1 MIDFK
6 KNHMYVGKT
15 DRAQEWAGLKGGDV
29 ATEEHQN
36 RLAVQVVGVNNG

>member
-6 KNHMYVGKT
+6 KNHVYVGKT
-15 DRAQEWAGLKGGDV
+15 DRAQEWSGLKDGDV

-36 RLAVQVVGVNNG
+36 RLIVQVEQ

>member
-6 KNHMYVGKT
+6 KNHVYVGKG
-15 DRAQEWAGLKGGDV
+15 DCAQEWAGFKDGDT

-36 RLAVQVVGVNNG
+36 RLIVQVKL